1 MSHNPLNLNGIDFVE
16 FTSSD
21 PHRLH
26 NLFIEFGFSKIAK
39 HKEKNIDLYVQAGI
53 TFMLNYEA
61 SSFADQFQKLHGP
74 SISAMG
80 WRVKDAR
87 QAYDEALSR
96 GARSS
101 TFVDNCNESLKLTMN
116 NCKKLNLMKK
126 SYFLNYD
133 LTKKIK
139 ENKSF
144 GLFFLD
150 PPYKDEIINKSLELL
165 FKKKWII
172 NDSIGIIESSK
183 DQEIEKF
190 EFINMI
196 KKKKMGISSFSFIR
210 VI

>member
-1 MSHNPLNLNGIDFVE
+1 MRIISGQLK
-16 FTSSD
+16 S
-21 PHRLH
+21 
-26 NLFIEFGFSKIAK
+26 
-39 HKEKNIDLYVQAGI
+39 
-53 TFMLNYEA
+53 
-61 SSFADQFQKLHGP
+61 QKLIQP
-74 SISAMG
+74 KNSLIRPTSDRSKEMIFSTLNSILENEDRRLEDL
-80 WRVKDAR
+80 RVLDGFCGTGSLGI
-87 QAYDEALSR
+87 EALSR